1 MTIAERQARE
11 AYDREHPWR
20 HISTFTEDMFG
31 MICELR
37 LSYDR
42 EHPWRHIST
51 FTEDMF
57 GMICELRLS
66 YQGMAT
72 DQGHRRFFRTNDGWY
87 QIEPPEELWRYAP
100 IIEWRPTGTRLAEHR
115 QRSVIR
121 RAEYG
126 THEYRGGR
134 LYRKPK
140 SYKLYW
146 RADD

>member
-1 MTIAERQARE
+1 MTIAERRARE
-11 AYDREHPWR
+11 AYDRQNPWR
-20 HISTFTEDMFG
+20 HISTMTDDMIG

-37 LSYDR
+37 
-42 EHPWRHIST
+42 IN
-51 FTEDMF
+51 
-57 GMICELRLS
+57 

-72 DQGHRRFFRTNDGWY
+72 DHGHRRFFHDSNEWY
-87 QIEPPEELWRYAP
+87 QIEPPEKLRLWGP
-100 IIEWRPTGTRLAEHR
+100 IIEWRPTGTRLSEHR

-140 SYKLYW
+140 QYKLYW